1 MSSAVPTPK
10 INYQGNSKLDKE
22 IAAESSAPNEGPKL
36 KKIEGV
42 SFVEVKPT
50 LGRRIRSSFG
60 GQNLKLVGAAVLAEV
75 IIPTAKDLLSNVI
88 DEGSRRM
95 IYGESGGR
103 KRSATA
109 NIVGSALAGS
119 ATRIRSTN
127 YSTISS
133 QPTAMNVA
141 AQSLSA
147 RERNN
152 FDFTNLVF
160 PERAQV
166 EGIIEQMYDTIEEY
180 GMITVGGFYDL
191 IGQTGTG
198 FTDQKFAWDARAFA
212 GTKPG
217 KVREGWILDLPLP
230 LEVK

>member
-1 MSSAVPTPK
+1 MSSVVPGPK

-22 IAAESSAPNEGPKL
+22 IAAETKEGPKL

-42 SFVEVKPT
+42 TVTELKPT
-50 LGRRIRSSFG
+50 LGRRIRASFG
-60 GQNLKLVGAAVLAEV
+60 GNNLKMVGAAVLAEV

-95 IYGESGGR
+95 IYGESGSRRRGGMA
-103 KRSATA
+103 STVASTL
-109 NIVGSALAGS
+109 VGN

-127 YSTISS
+127 YSTIST
-133 QPTAMNVA
+133 QTAAAAPTT
-141 AQSLSA
+141 LSA

-152 FDFTNLVF
+152 FDFSNLAF

-166 EGIIEQMYDTIEEY
+166 EAIIEAMYDTIEEY
-180 GMITVGGFYDL
+180 GMITVAGLYDL
-191 IGQTGTG
+191 LGQSGTG
-198 FTDQKFAWDARAFA
+198 FTDQKFAWDARTFA
-212 GTKPG
+212 GTKPA
-217 KVREGWILDLPLP
+217 KIREGWVLDLPLP

>member
-1 MSSAVPTPK
+1 MSSAVPGPK

-22 IAAESSAPNEGPKL
+22 IAAETKEGPKL

-42 SFVEVKPT
+42 TVTELKPT

-60 GQNLKLVGAAVLAEV
+60 GNNLKSVGAAVLAEV

-95 IYGESGGR
+95 IYGESGSRRGGMA
-103 KRSATA
+103 STVASTL
-109 NIVGSALAGS
+109 VGN

-127 YSTISS
+127 YSSISS
-133 QPTAMNVA
+133 QTRASAPATT
-141 AQSLSA
+141 LSA

-152 FDFTNLVF
+152 FDFSNLAF

-166 EGIIEQMYDTIEEY
+166 EAIIEAMYDTINEY
-180 GMITVGGFYDL
+180 GMITVAGLYDL
-191 IGQTGTG
+191 LGQSGTG
-198 FTDQKFAWDARAFA
+198 FTDQKFAWDAQAFA
-212 GTKPG
+212 GTKPA
-217 KVREGWILDLPLP
+217 KIREGWVLDLPLP

>member
-1 MSSAVPTPK
+1 MSSAVPGPK

-22 IAAESSAPNEGPKL
+22 IAAETQAKEGPKL

-60 GQNLKLVGAAVLAEV
+60 GNNLKMVGAAVLAEV

-95 IYGESGGR
+95 IYGENGGR
-103 KRSATA
+103 RRGG
-109 NIVGSALAGS
+109 VGSVVASTLVGNAS
-119 ATRIRSTN
+119 RIRSTN
-127 YSTISS
+127 YSSISS
-133 QPTAMNVA
+133 QSNAVQVA
-141 AQSLSA
+141 SQSLSN
-147 RERNN
+147 RERST
-152 FDFTNLVF
+152 FDFSNLAF
-160 PERAQV
+160 EDRAQV
-166 EGIIEQMYDTIEEY
+166 EAIIEGMYDTIEEY
-180 GMITVGGFYDL
+180 GMITVAGFYDL

-212 GTKPG
+212 GTKPL
-217 KVREGWILDLPLP
+217 KTRDGWVIDLPLP